1 MSRSARASEAATAA
15 PADTAN
21 DRFKRR
27 FQVTYWNSITA
38 AVVVH
43 FLVFVVFPRMSAAD
57 AGVDA
62 HVMDAIR
69 LPPVVDIPP
78 PPERIARPATPVIS
92 ASADVD
98 VTLPVTSFSATPS
111 VHLAP
116 PTTGVTS
123 DHRERAVP
131 FTPFTVAPMLRNRDD
146 VARALERSYP
156 ALLRDAGIGGTTHV
170 WIHLDREGRVTD
182 RRIDASSGQ
191 QSLDDVALRVV
202 ELMQFTPARNRD
214 QLVAVWVSIPIRFI
228 SRD

>member
-1 MSRSARASEAATAA
+1 
-15 PADTAN
+15 
-21 DRFKRR
+21 
-27 FQVTYWNSITA
+27 
-38 AVVVH
+38 
-43 FLVFVVFPRMSAAD
+43 
-57 AGVDA
+57 
-62 HVMDAIR
+62 
-69 LPPVVDIPP
+69 
-78 PPERIARPATPVIS
+78 
-92 ASADVD
+92 
-98 VTLPVTSFSATPS
+98 
-111 VHLAP
+111 
-116 PTTGVTS
+116 
-123 DHRERAVP
+123 
-131 FTPFTVAPMLRNRDD
+131 MLRNRDD